1 MIRNLIDYSEYRI
14 QRSNF
19 EFWDRLVNYSI
30 DWKNE
35 LFRKRFNGFLET
47 QAVLPEKLN

>member
-19 EFWDRLVNYSI
+19 EFWDQLIIKKIRNFQENGRTSI
-30 DWKNE
+30 KVCQSDE
-35 LFRKRFNGFLET
+35 
-47 QAVLPEKLN
+47 